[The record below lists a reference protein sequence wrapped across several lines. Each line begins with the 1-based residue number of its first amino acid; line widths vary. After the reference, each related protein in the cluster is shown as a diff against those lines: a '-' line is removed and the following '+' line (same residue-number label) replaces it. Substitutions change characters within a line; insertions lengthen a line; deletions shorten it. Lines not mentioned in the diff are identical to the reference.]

1 MECVLETGVR
11 MGADIVFIQ
20 EPTIGKD
27 STMSHP
33 AYILVKSTDKHGRRD
48 KGRTWTAIRKNT
60 KWQLEQR
67 GDLETTESLG
77 DVQVWDATGPSGR
90 KVRLVNVYSQ
100 DTSLNGSTIGR
111 PAHRARWL
119 DILGEGNNLIIA
131 GDINAHSPVWNSRCQ
146 RN

>member
-1 MECVLETGVR
+1 MLETGAR

-33 AYILVKSTDKHGRRD
+33 AYILVKSTGKHGRRD

-77 DVQVWDATGPSGR
+77 DV
-90 KVRLVNVYSQ
+90 
-100 DTSLNGSTIGR
+100 
-111 PAHRARWL
+111 
-119 DILGEGNNLIIA
+119 
-131 GDINAHSPVWNSRCQ
+131 
-146 RN
+146 